1 MPIRARVMSFSL
13 TDGTVDVLRAISE
26 ADGRPMSAEV
36 RHLIRTRAH
45 ALLNAPHVDEKH
57 KEKIRSLMHGDE
69 FVVFA

>member
-1 MPIRARVMSFSL
+1 MPIKAKILSFSL
-13 TDGTVDVLRAISE
+13 TEGTIDVLRAISE
-26 ADGRPMSAEV
+26 ADERTMSAEV

-45 ALLNAPHVDEKH
+45 AILNSPQVDEKH

>member
-1 MPIRARVMSFSL
+1 MAIKTKILSFSL
-13 TDGTVDVLRAISE
+13 TEGTIDVLRAISE
-26 ADGRPMSAEV
+26 ADERNMSAEV

-45 ALLNAPHVDEKH
+45 TILNSPHIDEKH

>member
-1 MPIRARVMSFSL
+1 MPIKAKVLSFSL
-13 TDGTVDVLRAISE
+13 TEGTIDVLRAISE
-26 ADGRPMSAEV
+26 ADERTMSAEV
-36 RHLIRTRAH
+36 RHLIRSRAH